1 MELYPQRVLSRRME
15 NLVDGPNSLGGGKF
29 KQYVKDIINAERAPI
44 RQIEARKG
52 KEQEKLKLVQ
62 EFIGKVRKL
71 PELYRELDSMRKFRE
86 LKADFPAKD
95 LLDVTVDKDVAIP
108 GEYQLEITQLAG
120 RHSMISDGFENKDDE
135 IGVGYFSY
143 TLPNGSSKSVYIGPG
158 SNTLQG
164 VVNAINSQKNLGV
177 TASVVNDG
185 SDSDRPWRVV
195 VAAKKSGM
203 ENDIEF
209 PDFYFLD
216 GDFRFYVDDERSA
229 QNAIIKFNGFEIM
242 SQGNRFELLPGV
254 SVDLKQAKEDYEF
267 TLQISEDIPKI
278 AGKVKALVDAINQ
291 VLEFIN
297 KQNQIDDK
305 TDTSK
310 TLAGDTTLFGIESRV
325 RTWVFQ
331 AFNVMDPEIDDDEE
345 LFMRLSDVG
354 IQFEKT
360 GMLTF
365 KEDKFKKMMEK
376 DYESIAYLFAGQ
388 GNFIENLKTLTESL
402 LQQRGGIISSR
413 ELGIRDRIKRMDEDI
428 TSKEANLSRREVA
441 LKRQFSNLES
451 LMNNMQG
458 QQQYLAQALGSPSLI

>member
-1 MELYPQRVLSRRME
+1 M
-15 NLVDGPNSLGGGKF
+15 VDAPGGLGGGRF
-29 KQYVKDIINAERAPI
+29 KQYVKDIINAERQPI
-44 RQIEARKG
+44 RQIEARKA

-62 EFIGKVRKL
+62 EFTTKVRKL
-71 PELYRELDSMRKFRE
+71 PELYRELDSYKKFRE
-86 LKADFPAKD
+86 MKADYPAKD
-95 LLDVTVDKDVAIP
+95 LLDVTVDKDFAQP

-143 TLPNGSSKSVYIGPG
+143 TLPSGDSKSVYIGPG
-158 SNTLQG
+158 NNTLSG
-164 VVNAINSQKNLGV
+164 LVNSINAQKSLGV
-177 TASVVNDG
+177 TASLVNDG
-185 SDSDRPWRVV
+185 SNSDRPWRVV

-242 SQGNRFELLPGV
+242 SQANRFELLPGV
-254 SVDLKQAKEDYEF
+254 TVDLKQAKEDYEF

-278 AGKVKALVDAINQ
+278 AAKVKALVDAINQ

-310 TLAGDTTLFGIESRV
+310 TLAGDTTLFGVESRV
-325 RTWVFQ
+325 RSWIFE
-331 AFNVMDPEIDDDEE
+331 AFNVNDPEIDDEE
-345 LFMRLSDVG
+345 RYMRLSDVG

-360 GMLTF
+360 GLLTF
-365 KEDKFKKMMEK
+365 KEDKFKKMMEM
-376 DYESIAYLFAGQ
+376 DYESVAQLFAGQ
-388 GNFIENLKTLTESL
+388 GNFIEKLKILTESMIST
-402 LQQRGGIISSR
+402 RGGIISSR
-413 ELGIRDRIKRMDEDI
+413 ENGIRDRMRRMDGDI
-428 TSKEANLSRREVA
+428 ANKEANLSRREVA